1 MFAEGFDDQAGSGVA
16 AEPMGGKIVKGQ
28 YVFGPGQGVQ
38 VPVAGLDL
46 EDWVIE
52 FELTVGVPA
61 FALGKLVDF
70 SDLELDRGLYRT
82 LPGGVFL
89 FLPPFSDTS
98 VRRLEVGT
106 PAVVRYARDAVTRTV
121 SLAIDGVVQW
131 VMPDP
136 FGEAIPPG
144 DGTITFFADDTVTG
158 SQESCSGRVRWSR
171 IGSASAGR
179 P

>member
-1 MFAEGFDDQAGSGVA
+1 VVAEGFDDQTGSGVA
-16 AEPMGGKIVKGQ
+16 AEPMGGEIVKGQ
-28 YVFGPGQGVQ
+28 YAFGPGQGVQ
-38 VPVAGLDL
+38 VPFFV
-46 EDWVIE
+46 
-52 FELTVGVPA
+52 
-61 FALGKLVDF
+61 LGKLVDF

-144 DGTITFFADDTVTG
+144 DGTMTFFADDTVTG
-158 SQESCSGRVRWSR
+158 SQENFSGRVRWIR
-171 IGSASAGR
+171 IGSASAGK